1 MILFG
6 VCGLL
11 LGMIC
16 YMMTV
21 LLVFGVCLNLVSDGL
36 RLLAD
41 LVGLRVA
48 LGFMVWDW
56 CGVWFG

>member
-1 MILFG
+1 
-6 VCGLL
+6 
-11 LGMIC
+11 
-16 YMMTV
+16 MMTV

-41 LVGLRVA
+41 LVGLWVA

-56 CGVWFG
+56 CGVWFGWWFLKLVCV